1 MQTNIREI
9 SSRLDVVQNDVA
21 KIFKEVIITIFNYYF
36 YDFNRAADD
45 ITKSILRDEG
55 LLQDDVKKEVKRR
68 KDENNKLLKENQRL
82 LKEIKRTKEILLTK
96 AVVIGDDVNISQKVY
111 EKAIET
117 LDSVDTQIKITQDE
131 LGKTKEVLDTAE
143 AGLKEIQ
150 IEAFNN
156 YKLMANGLITETM
169 THELHAI
176 VNDPN
181 ECCSIFIF
189 NDPHELYYGEFV
201 DWNHCISFSDQPSY
215 GMQQEGI
222 VIKNQTALEENRG
235 PHVLKYVNANFR
247 EIQKQNHKKKIE
259 DPNKLKERTE
269 AEEYIRMI
277 VTEARVMKCY
287 HKLVDDGVIP
297 EKFELKYMKE
307 VARNLPK
314 AVYEDCVKEEM
325 EVLKKAGEYA
335 GKLCNKVTMEIVKN
349 KLNLSR

>member
-1 MQTNIREI
+1 MKHYIEI
-9 SSRLDVVQNDVA
+9 QRLRTEDVIIDENMTLEKNTQAFLKGDIISITEKIDGANASVFYDQQLNKLRCFSSRNELDFSNQLRGFYSYVQ
-21 KIFKEVIITIFNYYF
+21 E
-36 YDFNRAADD
+36 
-45 ITKSILRDEG
+45 
-55 LLQDDVKKEVKRR
+55 
-68 KDENNKLLKENQRL
+68 
-82 LKEIKRTKEILLTK
+82 
-96 AVVIGDDVNISQKVY
+96 
-111 EKAIET
+111 
-117 LDSVDTQIKITQDE
+117 LD
-131 LGKTKEVLDTAE
+131 
-143 AGLKEIQ
+143 
-150 IEAFNN
+150 
-156 YKLMANGLITETM
+156 
-169 THELHAI
+169 
-176 VNDPN
+176 
-181 ECCSIFIF
+181 CSIFAKYPKYIF
-189 NDPHELYYGEFV
+189 FGEWLVSHTVIYDEEYYNKWYLFSVYDVSSQKWLDQKFVKKFAGDYGFCYPHELYYGEFV

-269 AEEYIRMI
+269 AKEYIRMI